1 MAAPAVLGSQKA
13 GRAEIAEGAK
23 LCVLEVQLNLTRF
36 PRLLRC
42 DSATEWL
49 KLKANLGLADNTLLA
64 YARGLDDFFS
74 HCECHSIDPLK
85 TRRAEI
91 AAYVQRLLEPKGQ
104 EGRGLSN
111 STAQQRLTSVRLFFD
126 FLVEEGTIAKNPVG
140 RGRYAATA
148 RGAIRGL
155 LPRYRRLPWVPSEIE
170 WKNLI
175 TCVGSEPVRN
185 RLMFLLAYDCAL
197 RREELCSIRTD
208 DLDPALRTLR
218 IRAETTKT
226 RYARVLP
233 YSQQTAALMQQDL
246 QERRKLTRE
255 RGPLFVS
262 VSNRNIAQPISIWTW
277 SKVVLGIARRAAV
290 PRFSTHTLRH
300 LCLTDLAR
308 AGWEVHEIAEF
319 AGHRS
324 VQSTLLYIHV
334 SGRELAAKLASSM
347 SVLHAT
353 RVAHAAD
360 LNLESRR

>member
-1 MAAPAVLGSQKA
+1 M
-13 GRAEIAEGAK
+13 
-23 LCVLEVQLNLTRF
+23 NLTRF
-36 PRLLRC
+36 PRLRPC
-42 DSATEWL
+42 DPAAEWL
-49 KLKANLGLADNTLLA
+49 KLKANLGLAENTLLA

-74 HCECHSIDPLK
+74 HCEALSIDPLK
-85 TRRAEI
+85 VGRAEV
-91 AAYVQRLLEPKGQ
+91 AAYVQRLLEPQGNA
-104 EGRGLSN
+104 GRGLSN
-111 STAQQRLTSVRLFFD
+111 STAQQRLTSLRLFFD
-126 FLVEEGTIAKNPVG
+126 FLVEEGAIAKNPVG
-140 RGRYAATA
+140 RGRYAATG
-148 RGAIRGL
+148 RGAIRGF

-170 WKNLI
+170 WGDLI
-175 TCVGSEPVRN
+175 TCVRSESVRN
-185 RLMFLLAYDCAL
+185 RLMFLMAYDCAL

-233 YSQQTAALMQQDL
+233 FSQQTAALMQQYL
-246 QERRKLTRE
+246 QERRRLTRE

-262 VSNRNIAQPISIWTW
+262 VSNRNTAQPISIWTW
-277 SKVVLGIARRAAV
+277 SKVALGIAQRAAV

-347 SVLHAT
+347 SVLHAA
-353 RVAHAAD
+353 RVAQAAE
-360 LNLESRR
+360 LNLEAKR